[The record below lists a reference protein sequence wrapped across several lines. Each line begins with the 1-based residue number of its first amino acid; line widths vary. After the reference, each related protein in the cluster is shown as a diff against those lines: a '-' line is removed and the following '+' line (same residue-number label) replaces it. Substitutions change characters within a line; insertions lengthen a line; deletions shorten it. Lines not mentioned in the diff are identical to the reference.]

1 MKLTV
6 GLFMLILLSSCFNA
20 DTRKIEQLN
29 QRIITLEQRID
40 SLSHAGDFT
49 QPVGLYDTY
58 NTNKNNTNANPA
70 KSASTRIVKQSNRC
84 QAITKR
90 GTQCKRTAK
99 NGSYCWQHGG

>member
-1 MKLTV
+1 MKLAFVFFT
-6 GLFMLILLSSCFNA
+6 LMLLSSCFNA
-20 DTRKIEQLN
+20 DNRKIEQLN
-29 QRIITLEQRID
+29 KRIISLEQRVD

-58 NTNKNNTNANPA
+58 NTNTNPG
-70 KSASTRIVKQSNRC
+70 KSASSGRVKQSNRC

-90 GTQCKRTAK
+90 GTQCKRTTK